1 MVGDGIND
9 APALTRAHVGMAIA
23 GGTDIAIESADVV
36 LVGDKLSSVPTAIR
50 LGRCVLRNI
59 KENLFWA
66 FFYNTVGIPLAAG
79 AFIQA
84 LGWEL
89 NPMFGAAAMS
99 LSSFCV
105 VTNALRIYLFNRGK
119 KAKSHID
126 VNNSIQSNEFTVKV
140 GGMMC
145 GHCEARVSGALTAL
159 SFVSTAK
166 ADHKSGNVYI
176 TVSDT
181 PDRDAIRAAVN
192 EAGYKFG
199 SIK

>member
-1 MVGDGIND
+1 
-9 APALTRAHVGMAIA
+9 
-23 GGTDIAIESADVV
+23 
-36 LVGDKLSSVPTAIR
+36 
-50 LGRCVLRNI
+50 
-59 KENLFWA
+59 
-66 FFYNTVGIPLAAG
+66 
-79 AFIQA
+79 
-84 LGWEL
+84 
-89 NPMFGAAAMS
+89 
-99 LSSFCV
+99 
-105 VTNALRIYLFNRGK
+105 
-119 KAKSHID
+119 
-126 VNNSIQSNEFTVKV
+126 
-140 GGMMC
+140 MMC